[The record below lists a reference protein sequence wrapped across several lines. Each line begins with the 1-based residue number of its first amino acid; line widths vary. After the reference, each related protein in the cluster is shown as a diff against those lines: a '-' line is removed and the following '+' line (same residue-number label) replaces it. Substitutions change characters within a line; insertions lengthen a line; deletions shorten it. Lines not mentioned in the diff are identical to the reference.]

1 MTENTN
7 SRQCS
12 PPSQSVNTSVHVPWL
27 LSTCARVL
35 NSQLSKDPNKDDR
48 GLGGYCWGGAVPR
61 HVGTGLKAGLVD
73 TL

>member
-7 SRQCS
+7 HRHCS
-12 PPSQSVNTSVHVPWL
+12 PLSQSLNTSVHVPWL
-27 LSTCARVL
+27 LSTCAAVL

-61 HVGTGLKAGLVD
+61 HVGTELKAGLV